1 MKSNK
6 ASTLLGMIA
15 AVAIGAP
22 LALAQTQTQPAA
34 KPAHTAQPTAK
45 PAQPAEAKKED
56 KKSDKIAVGQA
67 APDFVL
73 TDTDGKEHKLSS
85 SSGKIVV
92 LTWFN
97 AECPYVVKHYETNKT
112 FVDLNKKYGD
122 KVQFYAVNSGA
133 PGSTG
138 SGKERNA
145 KAKKD
150 WAIAFPIL
158 LDESGTTGKAYHAR
172 NTPFTVMIGAD
183 GKIAY
188 MGAPDDDSSES
199 LGKTNYIAKA
209 IDELLAGKPVTT
221 KETKP
226 YGCAVKYKN

>member
-6 ASTLLGMIA
+6 ASSLLCVFA
-15 AVAIGAP
+15 ALSLGSV
-22 LALAQTQTQPAA
+22 ALAQNSTTAAGKPAAQHASQPA
-34 KPAHTAQPTAK
+34 QTAK
-45 PAQPAEAKKED
+45 PEAKKDD
-56 KKSDKIAVGQA
+56 KKTEKFAVGQK
-67 APDFVL
+67 APDFML
-73 TDTDGKEHKLSS
+73 ADTEGKDHKLSS
-85 SSGKIVV
+85 SAGKIVV

-97 AECPYVVKHYETNKT
+97 PDCPYVVKHYETNKT
-112 FVDLNKKYGD
+112 FVDLAAKYGD

-133 PGSTG
+133 PGATG

-150 WAIAFPIL
+150 WAIGFPVL
-158 LDESGTTGKAYHAR
+158 LDETGATGKAYHAK
-172 NTPFTVMIGAD
+172 NTPYTVIVAAD
-183 GKIAY
+183 GTVAY
-188 MGAPDDDSSES
+188 TGAPDDDSSES

-209 IDELLAGKPVTT
+209 LDELLAGKPVST